1 MQESDLAVKKKKN
14 NNKNEREGK
23 LLKDMKKKMM
33 QECVCNK
40 NKKILYNEKERK
52 PAEGR
57 DKENEAKQ

>member
-1 MQESDLAVKKKKN
+1 
-14 NNKNEREGK
+14 
-23 LLKDMKKKMM
+23 M

-40 NKKILYNEKERK
+40 NKKYNEKERK